1 MDLFTKCYEFTQV
14 KEAVEAGIY
23 PYFHALQS
31 GQDTVVTMEGH
42 RTIMIGSNNY
52 LGLTSDPRVKEAAIK
67 AVKVWF
73 RLQRVQISKWHTGL
87 AYRT

>member
-1 MDLFTKCYEFTQV
+1 MLRLYTV

-31 GQDTVVTMEGH
+31 GQDTVVSMEGR

-52 LGLTSDPRVKEAAIK
+52 WV
-67 AVKVWF
+67 
-73 RLQRVQISKWHTGL
+73 
-87 AYRT
+87 